1 MLHGRFSDGV
11 SPLTHDAE
19 VTRAESGL
27 IIVVP
32 RQTMRLSWAFENVHW
47 EKLGAESRLTLI
59 ENELDT
65 GARLALN
72 TVMLEREFARDLRRF
87 RTRRAGEADA
97 KRIAF
102 WSVSAIASLAF
113 ILLVGLPFFARVATP
128 LIPYSWEVK
137 LGESVEKDV
146 LEMVSKGKPS
156 RLCTLP
162 GTPGRAA
169 LDEMTRRLT
178 ANLSLRGPLKVDV
191 VDIDI
196 TNAFALPGGR
206 IFLFREVI
214 EKATSADEVA
224 GVLAHEIGHVVHRHS
239 MRAVLHDGALSVLA
253 GLVLGDVTGGTS
265 IALLGRMMLGSA
277 FSREQERE
285 SDQVSVR
292 LMQDAGADPRAIN
305 VFFRRLLKSEGGD
318 GGAATFR
325 SHPLTAERIENVDRM
340 ADDMPAARRPI
351 LSAAEWVA
359 LKNACKG
366 KA

>member
-1 MLHGRFSDGV
+1 MLHGRYSDGV

-19 VTRAESGL
+19 VTRTESGL
-27 IIVVP
+27 IIAVP
-32 RQTMRLSWAFENVHW
+32 RLNAHFSWNFEDMHW
-47 EKLGAESRLTLI
+47 EKLGLESRLTLI
-59 ENELDT
+59 RQEIDT
-65 GARLALN
+65 GARLSLN
-72 TVMLEREFARDLRRF
+72 TAMLERDCAGDLRRF
-87 RTRRAGEADA
+87 RTRRAGEAGGV
-97 KRIAF
+97 RIAV
-102 WSVSAIASLAF
+102 WSVAAIASLAF
-113 ILLVGLPFFARVATP
+113 ILLVGLPFLARVATP

-137 LGESVEKDV
+137 LGESVEKEV
-146 LEMVSKGKPS
+146 LEMVSQGKPS
-156 RLCTLP
+156 RLCTQP

-178 ANLSLRGPLKVDV
+178 ASLPLRGPLKVDV

-214 EKATSADEVA
+214 EKAGSADEVA

-285 SDQVSVR
+285 SDQVSVQ
-292 LMQDAGADPRAIN
+292 LMQEAGADPRAIN
-305 VFFRRLLKSEGGD
+305 VFFRRLLKGEGGE
-318 GGAATFR
+318 GGSATFR

-340 ADDMPAARRPI
+340 ADDAPPAKRPI
-351 LSAAEWVA
+351 LSAAQWAA

-366 KA
+366 GA

>member
-1 MLHGRFSDGV
+1 MLHGRYSDGV

-19 VTRAESGL
+19 VTRMDGGL
-27 IIVVP
+27 MISVP
-32 RQTMRLSWAFENVHW
+32 RRNLHVTWNFEDVHW

-59 ENELDT
+59 QQEIDT
-65 GARLALN
+65 GARLSLN
-72 TVMLEREFARDLRRF
+72 TALLERECTGDLRRF
-87 RTRRAGEADA
+87 RTRRAGEAGGT
-97 KRIAF
+97 RIAL
-102 WSVSAIASLAF
+102 WSVAAIASLAF
-113 ILLVGLPFFARVATP
+113 ILLIGLPFFARVATP

-146 LEMVSKGKPS
+146 LAMVSQGKPA
-156 RLCTLP
+156 RLCTSP

-169 LDEMTRRLT
+169 LDEITRRLT
-178 ANLSLRGPLKVDV
+178 ANLALKGPLKVDV

-214 EKATSADEVA
+214 EKASSADEVA
-224 GVLAHEIGHVVHRHS
+224 GALAHEIGHVVHRHS

-285 SDQVSVR
+285 SDQVSVQ
-292 LMQDAGADPRAIN
+292 LMQEAGADPRAIN
-305 VFFRRLLKSEGGD
+305 VFFRRLLKAD
-318 GGAATFR
+318 GGEGVLATFR

-340 ADDMPAARRPI
+340 ADDAPPAKRPI
-351 LSAAEWVA
+351 LSQGQWAD

-366 KA
+366 GV